1 MQSKPT
7 TEQILNDLARE
18 VKESF
23 LPTVSDPTQ
32 KVNFEMMEQ
41 LLRACAK
48 RSAHEIAWMK
58 TEADEIEKLT
68 IEILES
74 QNQPQLS
81 ETLEKYQTQKNES
94 LHLVDQVENYDLAG
108 KLLEEL
114 IVTVFDIENKNFSTR
129 LNELI
134 RLRGD
139 HENELINDFYFPG
152 RS

>member
-81 ETLEKYQTQKNES
+81 ETLELS
-94 LHLVDQVENYDLAG
+94 LIH
-108 KLLEEL
+108 
-114 IVTVFDIENKNFSTR
+114 I
-129 LNELI
+129 
-134 RLRGD
+134 
-139 HENELINDFYFPG
+139 
-152 RS
+152 

>member
-58 TEADEIEKLT
+58 TEADEIEKA
-68 IEILES
+68 
-74 QNQPQLS
+74 
-81 ETLEKYQTQKNES
+81 
-94 LHLVDQVENYDLAG
+94 LHLVSIYDSQSDDERNADIATIKLQLLKSCHLKTLNLTIMSLA
-108 KLLEEL
+108 L
-114 IVTVFDIENKNFSTR
+114 V
-129 LNELI
+129 
-134 RLRGD
+134 
-139 HENELINDFYFPG
+139 
-152 RS
+152 